1 MRQKT
6 GGCDPASRVAGP
18 ALLASWNSKV
28 LRVPARWATLA
39 IWGIW
44 SQWCRIWSR
53 RRAYSLSELKF
64 SLWSQ
69 LLSVETVLQTKVSVI
84 QTPLEQLDLQLFG
97 DTVLEED
104 FVIAVLKFFSE
115 VGKEVG
121 IYGCSSTE
129 IFTIYFSLLF
139 LE

>member
-1 MRQKT
+1 M
-6 GGCDPASRVAGP
+6 
-18 ALLASWNSKV
+18 
-28 LRVPARWATLA
+28 
-39 IWGIW
+39 
-44 SQWCRIWSR
+44 
-53 RRAYSLSELKF
+53 
-64 SLWSQ
+64 
-69 LLSVETVLQTKVSVI
+69 LQTKVSVI

-104 FVIAVLKFFSE
+104 FVIAILKLFSE